1 MAQVL
6 QKIFDQ
12 RLHGSKWVE
21 GLPPPGQNAFRF
33 AAANLQFSAPV
44 ANQNLPAPVRNL
56 PTEIRVRA
64 VKKKEAGHYSGLSMR
79 TKRSKSTFAVARL
92 RTFVGCCAAD
102 LRLASHTEHRVSAS
116 QRRREDTSGRVPCQS
131 PVLVTRK
138 PLKTKGNH

>member
-1 MAQVL
+1 L

-12 RLHGSKWVE
+12 RLHGSKLAE

-33 AAANLQFSAPV
+33 AAANLQFPAPI
-44 ANQNLPAPVRNL
+44 ANQNLPAPACKL
-56 PTEIRVRA
+56 PIEIRAKAV

-79 TKRSKSTFAVARL
+79 TKRSKSAFAVARL

-116 QRRREDTSGRVPCQS
+116 QRWNEDISGRVPGQS
-131 PVLVTRK
+131 PVLVT
-138 PLKTKGNH
+138 